1 MGEES
6 NLYMISSGISF
17 LSFLIAMY
25 YCFTENPKSEYG
37 IYPILILG
45 LFSLAKSVE
54 IYEKYTY
61 KLKTNR

>member
-6 NLYMISSGISF
+6 DLYMISSGVSF
-17 LSFLIAMY
+17 LAFLVAIY
-25 YCFTENPKSEYG
+25 YCLTGEPKSEYG

-45 LFSLAKSVE
+45 LLSLAKSIE
-54 IYEKYTY
+54 TYEKYTY